1 VQNTDVQAA
10 FAQTLAGPESA
21 GRWMGLQNGFA
32 NFAGIMSPALAGL
45 LLDRTGD
52 FTAAFMITATMMLGG
67 GFAWV
72 FGVGHLEPVVPP
84 LPEAAADVA

>member
-32 NFAGIMSPALAGL
+32 NFAGIVSPADTVMRYESMIRRDLYWAIAEL
-45 LLDRTGD
+45 RQLKQRD
-52 FTAAFMITATMMLGG
+52 FRGRR
-67 GFAWV
+67 
-72 FGVGHLEPVVPP
+72 
-84 LPEAAADVA
+84 

>member
-21 GRWMGLQNGFA
+21 GKWMGLQNGFA
-32 NFAGIMSPALAGL
+32 NSAGIVSPALAGF

-84 LPEAAADVA
+84 LPEGAADVA